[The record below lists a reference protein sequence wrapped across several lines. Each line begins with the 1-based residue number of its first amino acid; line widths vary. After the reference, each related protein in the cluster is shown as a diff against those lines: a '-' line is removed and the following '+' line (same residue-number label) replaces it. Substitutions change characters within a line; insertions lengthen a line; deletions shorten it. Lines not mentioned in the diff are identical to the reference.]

1 MSQFSEKFDKMINEL
16 NEPNLPRTSLTQ
28 NRGTWKTKMVTIAKS
43 RVKDVEQNEEAK
55 PLLNGAL
62 KTDDTVSYIIASNSD
77 NVKLTQR
84 NWSNNRLAS
93 LIFFLVEMRDR
104 FIFCRLNVVR

>member
-28 NRGTWKTKMVTIAKS
+28 NRGTWKTKVVTIAKS
-43 RVKDVEQNEEAK
+43 RAKDLVQNEEAK

-62 KTDDTVSYIIASNSD
+62 ETDDTVSYIIASNSD

-84 NWSNNRLAS
+84 NWSSIISYNYMGRFDN
-93 LIFFLVEMRDR
+93 FFERSR
-104 FIFCRLNVVR
+104 